1 MERNLDRRVEVRCRI
16 DDPEIRARLRSVV
29 ELELSDTVRA
39 WELGSDGSYRRRVPA
54 PGAAP
59 RGRAGAAAQGGLASM

>member
-1 MERNLDRRVEVRCRI
+1 VLYHI
-16 DDPEIRARLRSVV
+16 DDPEIRMRLPSVV

-39 WELGSDGSYRRRVPA
+39 WELSADGSCHRTLPV

-59 RGRAGAAAQGGLASM
+59 INAQERLLLRTG